1 MSNGSL
7 SIINFCQGDFQG
19 DLQDTVQ
26 GDLEGDF
33 QGDTSNNSEN
43 NTSSVSRKAK
53 AKKST
58 KKICL
63 KIKKSE
69 PLECSICMGV
79 IKHPNK
85 KTLKCRHVFCKTCI
99 QRWFTQNH
107 NTCPNCRKEHRERKK
122 RFNPPERLFTESLI
136 CYLHRV
142 MKPQYKYNI
151 LIIESGITNHLSGGL
166 PIITF
171 LKGFN
176 RYINSYPMYDIMKL
190 CDENMNGIFVV
201 SSYTHVYFLDEYL

>member
-1 MSNGSL
+1 
-7 SIINFCQGDFQG
+7 
-19 DLQDTVQ
+19 
-26 GDLEGDF
+26 
-33 QGDTSNNSEN
+33 
-43 NTSSVSRKAK
+43 
-53 AKKST
+53 
-58 KKICL
+58 
-63 KIKKSE
+63 
-69 PLECSICMGV
+69 
-79 IKHPNK
+79 
-85 KTLKCRHVFCKTCI
+85 
-99 QRWFTQNH
+99 
-107 NTCPNCRKEHRERKK
+107 
-122 RFNPPERLFTESLI
+122 
-136 CYLHRV
+136 